1 MSMYNLIQ
9 YSDNYSD
16 TSESLWQF
24 KRDEQPINNNGAFV
38 NITAENS
45 SSFKYKSNLIG
56 HTVADGTNRKKE
68 NVKIVAPLKYL
79 SNFWRS
85 LEMPLI
91 NCKVEFSLKWYEE
104 CILPTSGTAA
114 TFKINDTKRY
124 VPVVTLKT
132 ENNTKLS
139 RLLSEGFKRPIY
151 WNEYK

>member
-1 MSMYNLIQ
+1 M
-9 YSDNYSD
+9 
-16 TSESLWQF
+16 
-24 KRDEQPINNNGAFV
+24 EQTG
-38 NITAENS
+38 
-45 SSFKYKSNLIG
+45 
-56 HTVADGTNRKKE
+56 KK
-68 NVKIVAPLKYL
+68 NVKIVVPLKYL

-114 TFKINDTKRY
+114 TFKITDTKRY

-139 RLLSEGFKRPIY
+139 KLLSEGFKRPTY